1 MKKSEYDNQYA
12 KENYDRIIVQVKKGK
27 RESIKEYAKK
37 NGYESLNAYI
47 NTLIDT
53 DMKAGEKSINVHHN
67 KGVIIGDNGTINMTE
82 E

>member
-12 KENYDRIIVQVKKGK
+12 KENYDRIRVQVKKGK

-37 NGYESLNAYI
+37 NGYDSLNAYI

-67 KGVIIGDNGTINMTE
+67 KGIIIGDNGTINMSE